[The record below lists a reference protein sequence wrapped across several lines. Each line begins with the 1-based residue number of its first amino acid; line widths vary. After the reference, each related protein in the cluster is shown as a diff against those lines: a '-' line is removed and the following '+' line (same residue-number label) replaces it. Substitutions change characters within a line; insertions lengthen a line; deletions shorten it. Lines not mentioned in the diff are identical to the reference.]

1 VEEAGL
7 SGALSAATR
16 AGFDLAREPPMRV
29 RLFALSQSEHVVQ
42 LLPLF

>member
-1 VEEAGL
+1 VDEAGL

-16 AGFDLAREPPMRV
+16 TGFDLAREPSMRV
-29 RLFALSQSEHVVQ
+29 HLFALRESEHVVQ